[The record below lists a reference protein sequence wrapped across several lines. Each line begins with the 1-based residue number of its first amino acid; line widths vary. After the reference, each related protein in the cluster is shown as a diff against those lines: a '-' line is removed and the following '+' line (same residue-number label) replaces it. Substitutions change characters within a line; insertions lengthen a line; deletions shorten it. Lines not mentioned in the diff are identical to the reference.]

1 MKNRTLSALLVCVL
15 TIPVGNRIVAQDA
28 NSENAGEKTASK
40 ADRFIVFQ
48 VPDASC
54 AAGGFPSCT
63 IPVGINAEETVVGY
77 YFDSIDAT
85 HGFLRLVD
93 GTITTFDVPGSV
105 CIDFS
110 SNCAMPTSINSAG
123 AVVGSYSDGT
133 ATHGFLR
140 DRYGD
145 YTKLDPPGSAFTQPN
160 AINRHG
166 EIAGLYCNT
175 TACHGFVRDRHGKF
189 TTIDYPGAV
198 NGTVPLSI
206 NKRGDIVGLWYDASD
221 ASHIFLRD
229 RDGTLV
235 GLDPPGS
242 IYVFQVVIDDG
253 GELVGYYA
261 DSTSLHGFIRHR
273 DGDYTTFSGNAV
285 GIDRSG
291 TVAGWVGNLSG
302 FGSEGFYRLRDGI
315 IRTFLPPN
323 AVVTTVT
330 GISPH
335 GEIIGWF
342 TDPTFVTHAFI
353 RESDRNSRTDEREE
367 ED

>member
-1 MKNRTLSALLVCVL
+1 MKNRTLPALLVCVL
-15 TIPVGNRIVAQDA
+15 SIPAGSRMVAQDA
-28 NSENAGEKTASK
+28 NSKGAAEKTASK
-40 ADRFIVFQ
+40 ADRFLVFQ

-54 AAGGFPSCT
+54 VAGGFPSCT
-63 IPVGINAEETVVGY
+63 IPVGINAEETIVGY
-77 YFDSIDAT
+77 YYDSLNAT
-85 HGFLRLVD
+85 HGFLRLAD
-93 GTITTFDVPGSV
+93 GTITTFDVPGSI

-123 AVVGSYSDGT
+123 AVVGSFSDGT

-145 YTKLDPPGSAFTQPN
+145 YTNFDPPGSAFTQPN

-166 EIAGLYCNT
+166 EIAGLYCTT
-175 TACHGFVRDRHGKF
+175 TACHGFVRDRDAKF
-189 TTIDYPGAV
+189 TTIDFPGAV

-206 NKRGDIVGLWYDASD
+206 NKTGDIVGLWYDASD

-229 RDGTLV
+229 RDGTLF

-242 IYVFQVVIDDG
+242 IYVFQVVIDDE

-261 DSTSLHGFIRHR
+261 DPTSLHGFIRHR
-273 DGDYTTFSGNAV
+273 DGDFTTFSGNAV
-285 GIDRSG
+285 GIDRCG
-291 TVAGWVGNLSG
+291 TVTGWMENLNG

-323 AVVTTVT
+323 AVITTVT

-335 GEIIGWF
+335 GEMIGWF

-353 RESDRNSRTDEREE
+353 RESDRNCRTDKREE
-367 ED
+367 VD

>member
-1 MKNRTLSALLVCVL
+1 MKHRTLSALLVCVL
-15 TIPVGNRIVAQDA
+15 TTPAASRIIAQDA
-28 NSENAGEKTASK
+28 NSERAAAKTVSE
-40 ADRFIVFQ
+40 ADRFIGFQ
-48 VPDASC
+48 VPDAAC
-54 AAGGFPSCT
+54 VAGGFPSCT
-63 IPVGINAEETVVGY
+63 IPVGINAEKTIVGY
-77 YFDSIDAT
+77 YYDSLSAT
-85 HGFLRLVD
+85 HGFLRLAD

-110 SNCAMPTSINSAG
+110 SNCTMPTSINSAG
-123 AVVGSYSDGT
+123 AVVGSFSDGT

-145 YTKLDPPGSAFTQPN
+145 FANFDPPGSAFTQPN
-160 AINRHG
+160 AINQHG
-166 EIAGLYCNT
+166 EIAGLYCTT
-175 TACHGFVRDRHGKF
+175 TACHGFVRDRNAKF
-189 TTIDYPGAV
+189 TAIDFPGAV
-198 NGTVPLSI
+198 NGTAPFSI
-206 NKRGDIVGLWYDASD
+206 NKKGEIAGLWYDASD
-221 ASHIFLRD
+221 ASHVFLRD
-229 RDGTLV
+229 RAGTLF

-242 IYVFQVVIDDG
+242 IYVFQVVIDND

-261 DSTSLHGFIRHR
+261 DSTSLHGFIRHT
-273 DGDYTTFSGNAV
+273 DGDFTTFSGNAV
-285 GIDRSG
+285 GIDRCG
-291 TVAGWVGNLSG
+291 TVAGWIENLNG

-353 RESDRNSRTDEREE
+353 RKSDRNCRTDEK
-367 ED
+367 EDVD